1 MTDLIILPPLILGV
15 ITYGFTLWKA
25 SFVTKEKVA
34 SFLAILSSG
43 LSFIFALLSLS
54 QRGIKTSYLP
64 EWILFGDL
72 KIELTYYLDAWSLTL
87 ALVSSFLTLVIIV
100 FSRYYFGVNSHAAV
114 YYGMIQMFLFGMLML
129 VLSNNLIF
137 TFLGWEIVGICS
149 WFLIGI
155 YHYKGG
161 LEGRK
166 AAYAGQKAMLV
177 TGLADVGFLM
187 AIALLGVNNFS
198 ISSMQSIPDIV
209 AIGLLVAAFGKSAQ
223 FPLHIWIS
231 STDDRD
237 IDAMQGPTTISALI
251 HAATMVNA
259 GVYLTS
265 RVVAIGTSELNTTVI
280 LWVGITSA
288 IYAGLSALGT
298 SDLKRVLAYSTISQ
312 LGFMFIALGV
322 GSTFAALWHLT
333 NHAFFKALL
342 FLIAGYLIHT
352 VGSRKLEDLTNTVR
366 GSWLKISLIVGVSA
380 LAGVPFFSGFFSK
393 DLILDLLVEK
403 GDYMAFGFTLFA
415 AFLTGAYS
423 FKILRI
429 LLGSGEQ
436 QDQDKL
442 IPRAVLLLLTS
453 VVILSSLSYFYLNA
467 FTWSK
472 SYQIFSFD
480 PLVLLGI
487 LVSIFGMLVGYYYDR
502 IPRIAFFY
510 ELLKQGFYIDD
521 ILVGFGVVS
530 VKGVSK
536 LAAAMHN
543 QTNFW
548 NFVFFSLGSIG
559 ITIALYITQFGG
571 YI

>member
-25 SFVTKEKVA
+25 SFVAKEKVA

-43 LSFIFALLSLS
+43 MSFLFSLLSLS

-137 TFLGWEIVGICS
+137 TFFGWEIVGICS

-161 LEGRK
+161 EEGRK

-187 AIALLGVNNFS
+187 AIALLGVDNFS
-198 ISSMQSIPDIV
+198 ISSMHSIPDVV
-209 AIGLLVAAFGKSAQ
+209 AIGLLIAAFGKSAQ

-237 IDAMQGPTTISALI
+237 IDAMQGPTTVSALI

-265 RVVAIGTSELNTTVI
+265 RVVAIGTSELNTTII

-312 LGFMFIALGV
+312 LGFMFIGLGA
-322 GSTFAALWHLT
+322 GSTFAALWHLI

-342 FLIAGYLIHT
+342 FLTAGYLIHT
-352 VGSRKLEDLTNTVR
+352 VGSRKLEDLANTVR
-366 GSWLKISLIVGVSA
+366 ASWLKISLIVGVSA
-380 LAGVPFFSGFFSK
+380 LAGVPLFSGFFSK

-403 GDYMAFGFTLFA
+403 GNYMAFGFSLFA

-436 QDQDKL
+436 DQDEL
-442 IPRAVLLLLTS
+442 IPKVVLVLLTG
-453 VVILSSLSYFYLNA
+453 VVILSSLSYFYLNS
-467 FTWSK
+467 FVWSK

-487 LVSIFGMLVGYYYDR
+487 LVSILGMLVGYYYDR
-502 IPRIAFFY
+502 VPRIGFFS

-521 ILVGFGVVS
+521 ILVGIGITS

-543 QTNFW
+543 RTSFW

-559 ITIALYITQFGG
+559 IATALYVTQFGG

>member
-25 SFVTKEKVA
+25 SFVAKEKVA

-43 LSFIFALLSLS
+43 MSFLFSLLSLS

-137 TFLGWEIVGICS
+137 TFFGWEIVGICS

-161 LEGRK
+161 EEGRK

-187 AIALLGVNNFS
+187 AIALLGVDNFS
-198 ISSMQSIPDIV
+198 ISSMHSIPDVV
-209 AIGLLVAAFGKSAQ
+209 AIGLLIAAFGKSAQ

-237 IDAMQGPTTISALI
+237 IDAMQGPTTVSALI

-265 RVVAIGTSELNTTVI
+265 RVVAIGTSELNTTII

-312 LGFMFIALGV
+312 LGFMFIGLGA
-322 GSTFAALWHLT
+322 GSTFAALWHLI

-352 VGSRKLEDLTNTVR
+352 VGSRKLEDLANTVR
-366 GSWLKISLIVGVSA
+366 ASWLKISLIVGVSA
-380 LAGVPFFSGFFSK
+380 LAGVPLFSGFFSK

-403 GDYMAFGFTLFA
+403 GNYMAFGFSLFA

-436 QDQDKL
+436 DQDEL
-442 IPRAVLLLLTS
+442 IPKVVLVLLTG
-453 VVILSSLSYFYLNA
+453 VVILSSLSYFYLNS
-467 FTWSK
+467 FVWSK

-487 LVSIFGMLVGYYYDR
+487 LVSILGMLVGYYYDR
-502 IPRIAFFY
+502 VPRIGFFS

-521 ILVGFGVVS
+521 ILVGIGITS

-543 QTNFW
+543 RTSFW

-559 ITIALYITQFGG
+559 IATALYVTQFGG